1 MRVTLDYGKTGLDVE
16 LPDGNIVGPLSIQ
29 PMEPLADPAGAV
41 AAKVTSPTGTQ
52 PLLELARGRTSACI
66 AICDI
71 TRPVP
76 NQVILECLLPTLEA
90 AGIPRQEILVLIATG
105 MHRPNEG
112 DELVELVG
120 AEIAANYRVE
130 NHHGTIRDEHTYL
143 GESPRGV
150 PVWIDS
156 RYVEADL
163 KITTGLIEPHLMA
176 GFSGGRKLI
185 CPGLAALE
193 TVKVWHGPD
202 FIEHP
207 KADCGILD
215 GNPVHEENTAIGQ
228 MAGCDFIVNV
238 TLDEQRRVTGVV
250 AGDMIDAFQEG
261 VELIRGVVT
270 AEVSEAC
277 DVVVTSSAGYPLDT
291 TFYQAV
297 KGLTGA
303 LPIVKEGGRIII
315 AAGLSEGVGS
325 PEFQSLF
332 EENSSLEVFMERI
345 LGKDYFVMDQW
356 QLEELAKVLRKAKV
370 TFVSDGLT
378 AQRLGELFVEA
389 AESVEDA
396 VAGALEDYGPD
407 ARIAVIPKGPYV
419 LPVVV

>member
-16 LPDGNIVGPLSIQ
+16 LPDENIVGPLSIQ
-29 PMEPLADPAGAV
+29 PMEPLADPVAAV
-41 AAKVTSPTGTQ
+41 AEKVTGPTGTQ

-396 VAGALEDYGPD
+396 VAD
-407 ARIAVIPKGPYV
+407 A
-419 LPVVV
+419 

>member
-29 PMEPLADPAGAV
+29 PMEPLADPVAAV
-41 AAKVTSPTGTQ
+41 AEKVASPTGTQ
-52 PLLELARGRTSACI
+52 PLLELARDRTSACI

-90 AGIPRQEILVLIATG
+90 AGIPRQEILILIATG

-250 AGDMIDAFQEG
+250 AGDMIGAFQEG

-356 QLEELAKVLRKAKV
+356 QLEELAKVLRKARV

-389 AESVEDA
+389 AESVEEA
-396 VAGALEDYGPD
+396 VASALEDYGPD
-407 ARIAVIPKGPYV
+407 AWIAVIPKGPYV
-419 LPVVV
+419 LPVVA

>member
-250 AGDMIDAFQEG
+250 AGNMIDAFQEG

-332 EENSSLEVFMERI
+332 AENSSLEVFMERI